1 MSPMMNLITII
12 RDSLKM
18 SGIPVKARLPDEATP
33 EPFIVIGTHFE
44 DDSQSG
50 KNGKV
55 TTTQL
60 QIDLFYAIDNRATL
74 EDAIYEITN
83 LIYNSTT
90 KITRVT
96 SNTIT
101 DNSVGRDVFHVIF
114 LVSAY
119 L

>member
-1 MSPMMNLITII
+1 MNLIMKI
-12 RDSLKM
+12 RDSLQTT
-18 SGIPVKARLPDEATP
+18 GIPVKARLPDESVP

-50 KNGKV
+50 KIGKV
-55 TTTQL
+55 TTTEL
-60 QIDLFYAIDNRATL
+60 QIDLFYAIDNRAEL
-74 EDAIYEITN
+74 EDAIYEIKR
-83 LIYNSTT
+83 LIYNSTQQ
-90 KITRVT
+90 IIRVT

>member
-12 RDSLKM
+12 RDSLKT
-18 SGIPVKARLPDEATP
+18 SGIPVKARLPDESTP

-50 KNGKV
+50 KTGKV
-55 TTTQL
+55 TTTEL
-60 QIDLFYAIDNRATL
+60 QIDLFYAIDNRAEL
-74 EDAIYEITN
+74 EDAIYEIKI
-83 LIYNSTT
+83 LIYNSTQQ
-90 KITRVT
+90 ITRVT
-96 SNTIT
+96 SNAIT
-101 DNSVGRDVFHVIF
+101 DDDIGRDVFHVIF

>member
-1 MSPMMNLITII
+1 MSPMMNLIMKI
-12 RDSLKM
+12 RDSLQTT
-18 SGIPVKARLPDEATP
+18 GIPVKARLPDESVP

-50 KNGKV
+50 KIGKV
-55 TTTQL
+55 TTTEL
-60 QIDLFYAIDNRATL
+60 QIDLFYAIDNRAEL
-74 EDAIYEITN
+74 EDAIYEIKR
-83 LIYNSTT
+83 LIYNSTQQ
-90 KITRVT
+90 ITRVT

-101 DNSVGRDVFHVIF
+101 DDSVGKDVFHVIF

>member
-1 MSPMMNLITII
+1 MSPMMNLIMKI
-12 RDSLKM
+12 RDSLQTT
-18 SGIPVKARLPDEATP
+18 GIPVKARLPDESVP

-50 KNGKV
+50 KIGKV
-55 TTTQL
+55 TTTEL
-60 QIDLFYAIDNRATL
+60 QIDLFYAIDNRAEL
-74 EDAIYEITN
+74 EDAIYEIKR
-83 LIYNSTT
+83 LIYNSTQQ
-90 KITRVT
+90 IIRVT